1 MRTRNLM
8 GLVVAAILLIPMV
21 ACSNEDNS
29 GQAESGQS
37 AKVASVEQG
46 EAIYEK
52 SCATCHKN
60 GVAGAPKL
68 DDQAAWSDR
77 LSKGKETLYDNSIN
91 GFKSMPPKGGNSSLS
106 DEDVKA
112 AVDYMVEEIQ

>member
-8 GLVVAAILLIPMV
+8 GLIVALTLLIPVV
-21 ACSNEDNS
+21 ACSSEDNS

-37 AKVASVEQG
+37 ANASVEKG

-52 SCATCHKN
+52 NCASCHKN

-68 DDQAAWSDR
+68 DDQAAWSDS

-106 DEDVKA
+106 DEEVKA